1 MAEKSAL
8 DYLKEGYEK
17 IERQQKEN
25 EQKIEANEVKA
36 GEIENPLFLM
46 SWGFKERSESEKKEE
61 DEPTDE

>member
-17 IERQQKEN
+17 IERQPE
-25 EQKIEANEVKA
+25 IEANEVKA
-36 GEIENPLFLM
+36 GEIENPILLM
-46 SWGFKERSESEKKEE
+46 SRGFKERSESEKKEE